1 MKEKTLAVVALWSHQ
16 RGHAARLA
24 IAKRLE
30 EAARNLRGDMH
41 TGTFNETSTGAAAVF
56 VITEECGEVNES

>member
-1 MKEKTLAVVALWSHQ
+1 MKEKTLAVVALWSGH
-16 RGHAARLA
+16 RGRVARLA

-41 TGTFNETSTGAAAVF
+41 TGTFNESDTGAAAVF
-56 VITEECGEVNES
+56 VITEQCGEVNES